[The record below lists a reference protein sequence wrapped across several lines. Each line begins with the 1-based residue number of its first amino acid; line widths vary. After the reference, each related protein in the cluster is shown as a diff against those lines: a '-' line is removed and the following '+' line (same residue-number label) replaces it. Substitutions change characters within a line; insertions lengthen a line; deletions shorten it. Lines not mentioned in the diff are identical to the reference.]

1 MSIFDRFFSKEASGE
16 KKKPSSPASGGRLS
30 SELEESAAEA
40 KEQYP
45 EYSKTVEDFVW
56 AIKEERRARSKK
68 AMEGFMEPMNA
79 EAKFFLSQDR
89 MMAYA
94 CLLPPENDGEALTLE
109 TFLEDVY
116 YEGIVYGVLE
126 ETIPREFSYGYY
138 HIFPVARG
146 TLPQEGEDGSV
157 VELFRRHGRTRLEV
171 RNGSEVDFSEEN
183 QLQPIR
189 KGTIICQILPPDPG
203 TEGRDVTGAALSCS
217 SVTSAH
223 VSYGKNVIAGKDGQ
237 TLIAAVDGILY
248 MEDDKFCIQ
257 EQKIIVGDLDPS
269 QGTLRVKGNLYI
281 GGDVDGDAFVEAT
294 GDIVING
301 KVGQARIISSEGTI
315 HVRQGIS
322 GTENKTVV
330 TAAGQVQ
337 APVIEWARVEA
348 GTSVIAERI
357 VNSAIQCG
365 GTVYAMTGRGM
376 IVTSQ
381 IHARDSIMCLRIGN
395 VTGGRSKFSV
405 GYPPNIQE
413 KWRTTKLEIVEAQ
426 AVIDRL
432 WEPVLTLQ
440 KRGSRITEEEKQLL
454 EQLEEQRN
462 LYLDH
467 LAELKAEIRLVNQE
481 LDKKSRGRI
490 RCEKLYPVLEVQF
503 GRLSEEII
511 TTEERCNIRVEDG
524 VILLQ

>member
-16 KKKPSSPASGGRLS
+16 KKKPSNPASGKIAG

-45 EYSKTVEDFVW
+45 EYSKTVDDFVW
-56 AIKEERRARSKK
+56 AIKEARRARHKK
-68 AMEGFMEPMNA
+68 SLEGFMDPMNA

-89 MMAYA
+89 LAAYA
-94 CLLPPENDGEALTLE
+94 CLLPPENGGEKLTLE
-109 TFLEDVY
+109 AFLEDIH

-126 ETIPREFSYGYY
+126 ETIPRAFSFGYY

-146 TLPQEGEDGSV
+146 TLPQPGEDGRV
-157 VELFRRHGRTRLEV
+157 VELFQRNSRTRLEV
-171 RNGSEVDFSEEN
+171 QNGSEVDFSEAG

-189 KGTIICQILPPDPG
+189 KGTVICQIFPPKPG
-203 TEGRDVTGAALSCS
+203 TEGRDVTGTALPCPP
-217 SVTSAH
+217 VTSAQ
-223 VSYGKNVIAGKDGQ
+223 VSYGRNITAGRDGQ
-237 TLIAAVDGILY
+237 TLIAATDGVLY
-248 MEDDKFCIQ
+248 IEDDQFCIR
-257 EQKIIVGDLDPS
+257 EQKIIVGDLEPS
-269 QGTLRVKGNLYI
+269 RRELQVKGNLYI
-281 GGDVDGDAFVEAT
+281 GGNVDGEALVEAT

-301 KVGQARIISSEGTI
+301 KVGRARVRSTGGTV
-315 HVRQGIS
+315 HVRQGVWGEESQTFI
-322 GTENKTVV
+322 

-337 APVIEWARVEA
+337 APVIERAQINA
-348 GTSVIAERI
+348 GASVIAETI
-357 VNSAIQCG
+357 SGSMIQCG

-381 IHARDSIMCLRIGN
+381 IYARDSIMCRRIGN

-413 KWRTTKLEIVEAQ
+413 RWRTIKLEIVESQ

-432 WEPVLTLQ
+432 WEPVLNLQ
-440 KRGSRITEEEKQLL
+440 KRGSRITDEEKHLL

-462 LYLDH
+462 LYLDR
-467 LAELKAEIRLVNQE
+467 LAELKAEIRQVNQE

-511 TTEERCNIRVEDG
+511 TTEEKCNIRVEDG